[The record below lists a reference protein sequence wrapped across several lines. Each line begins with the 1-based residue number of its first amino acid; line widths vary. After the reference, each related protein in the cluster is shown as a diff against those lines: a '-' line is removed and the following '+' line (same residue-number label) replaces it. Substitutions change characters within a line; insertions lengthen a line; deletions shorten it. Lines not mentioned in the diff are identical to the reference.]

1 MRKVCVFFNVST
13 THPPPEGMEV
23 WDLQKL
29 PTPNLG
35 GYEWLSLM
43 NDRSSPPENERMTGW
58 KSHAIED
65 VFPIKNGRIFLFPIE
80 KW

>member
-1 MRKVCVFFNVST
+1 
-13 THPPPEGMEV
+13 MEV

-43 NDRSSPPENERMTGW
+43 NDRAPPENERMAGW
-58 KSHAIED
+58 KSHAFED
-65 VFPIKNGRIFLFPIE
+65 VYPIKNGGFFLFPIE